1 MSVRLLHLSDP
12 HFGTE
17 RPPAV
22 AALLRAAEALAPDL
36 VVISGDITQRAT
48 AGEFAAAADFVRRLA
63 PLPLRVVPG
72 NHDIPLWNL
81 AQRLFKPRARF
92 DRAFFIPEPP
102 PWCVGGVELLCF
114 DSTSRWRHK
123 NGALKPAELSARL
136 AEVNS
141 PGLRVVAF
149 HHPLDCRK
157 DVDEENLVQPG
168 PAIARALAEGG
179 VDLVLGGHIHDP
191 YVALAAERF
200 PGVSRAPVVALAGTC
215 LSHRLRAGAPNS
227 FNLVALDA
235 ARARM
240 VIERWDLISDRD
252 FACVGSRS
260 YGRSADGEWQRL
272 DSGQQVPQPAS
283 DPITGGNAAALT
295 DRAAG
300 IALLPEQGGTA
311 SESSD
316 STLGRDR

>member
-92 DRAFFIPEPP
+92 DRAFFTPEPP

-123 NGALKPAELSARL
+123 NGALKPADLSARL

-179 VDLVLGGHIHDP
+179 VDLVLGGHIHLP
-191 YVALAAERF
+191 YAQRIAPPGASGRALW
-200 PGVSRAPVVALAGTC
+200 VVQAGTAV
-215 LSHRLRAGAPNS
+215 SSRVRHEAGNSVNILRPGQAGAPR
-227 FNLVALDA
+227 L
-235 ARARM
+235 
-240 VIERWDLISDRD
+240 ERWDHAGTGTG
-252 FACVGSRS
+252 FACVHRMVLGS
-260 YGRSADGEWQRL
+260 E
-272 DSGQQVPQPAS
+272 PQ
-283 DPITGGNAAALT
+283 
-295 DRAAG
+295 
-300 IALLPEQGGTA
+300 
-311 SESSD
+311 
-316 STLGRDR
+316 